1 MSSLEDFYDI
11 MMIDRRHIS
20 KRLQID
26 MFAMQESDGRKY
38 TYITT
43 IIHLNIHILLN
54 QSVVQSKCLSSIFVQ
69 ILSY

>member
-11 MMIDRRHIS
+11 MRIGIRHIL

-26 MFAMQESDGRKY
+26 MFAMQKNDGRKY

-54 QSVVQSKCLSSIFVQ
+54 QSVVQ
-69 ILSY
+69 